1 MSGADKGFSGLQRL
15 KKISVRVYALIAAVI
30 IMVIAMIA
38 DHKITTSYNQS
49 VVEDVQ
55 INLREIEALVK
66 NEYDSY
72 RDDIYFLHDTPPISG
87 LTRAAKNNGI
97 DPLDGTTIAKWR
109 SRLTQ
114 IFRSFTENNSQYFQL
129 RLLDAQGNETV
140 RVERRLG
147 KIFAVETSD
156 LQAKGDRYYFTS
168 TKTLSK
174 QQLFVSHIDLNHEY
188 GHIAFPHQPTLRI
201 ALPVFSENQFF
212 GQLIANIDVS
222 ELLSELDVLVGEHL
236 TIILTDK
243 EQYFVKHPDKSLQ
256 FSRDLAPEKTF
267 NSEYEVIASEIA
279 ELNRYVQKGA
289 GQSALGLSRDIFV
302 SAGKTGFLHAYVL
315 VNEDYYQNQLAER
328 RLESMAGLGAVL
340 LVSLLA
346 LRYLGANNHRLSKLL
361 IAAEEAKAAVDV
373 AEDAVITVNHEWQIT
388 SFNKAFVH
396 MFLLQKQE
404 ISGQKITELLAQ
416 IGGEEVAEVL
426 LSRLGTGVNGVE
438 WQQQIQGGRNM
449 WFHCKVNIV
458 DNPQAKAAYAIVIRD
473 ITAEKESLLMVAENN
488 QKLEKQVADRTEE
501 LRKSR
506 DEAVELSQLK
516 SNFISTISHEM
527 RTPLN
532 GIVGATTLLRSESLN
547 AKQAKLLDMA
557 QSSVDTLQR
566 LINDVLDLSKIE
578 AGKLELN
585 FRNFN
590 PEALIEGI
598 TSTMSVVANQKG
610 IGFYIDTSELNFSLI
625 HSDPHRLTQVINNVL
640 NNAIKFTSE
649 GYVLLTC
656 RGEGEDNE
664 ARLVIEVTDTGK
676 GIASDQIDKLF
687 TAFNQADKTI
697 AASYGGTG
705 LGLSI
710 CREILTLLNG
720 SITVTSEEGAG
731 TTFTITVPLKLWQ
744 VREEDK
750 SRLAGACAGMMVS
763 SEPLDKVLQQL
774 LVCNGASPVVYH
786 RPMSLAEVQSC
797 GYLFV
802 EQGSV
807 YYSVFAEHWRQWV
820 ANAERLPSLFVISQS
835 AADQSTLQEQA
846 TVLTEPLY
854 RSVFLSNVVDSRA
867 KQTSLSVQTSD
878 SRRSSDVRSDHS
890 RPAVD
895 ISAQH
900 FLIVDDNEINRQVA
914 EFILE
919 PYGPTVFSAVNGA
932 DAIEQLRN
940 NPDINLV
947 LMDCNMPVL
956 NGYDATRAIRGGQA
970 GEGHRDIPIIAMTAN
985 ALKGESQ
992 KCYEA
997 GMNNYLTKPIDAGE
1011 FIEKVTD
1018 SLSSAKVSKMP
1029 KQTHGE
1035 PAQAIWQCEE
1045 ALERL
1050 DNNKA
1055 LLKKL
1060 LSLFTNESHEKQETL
1075 AQAIAA
1081 EDREKV
1087 RFIAHAFKGNAGD
1100 VGANTLKEMLNE
1112 LEYQAKTATKD
1123 DMLAIYERI
1132 VLQLPAL
1139 ISQFEQFIKES

>member
-1 MSGADKGFSGLQRL
+1 L

-72 RDDIYFLHDTPPISG
+72 RDDIYFLYDTPPISG

-97 DPLDGTTIAKWR
+97 DPLDGTTIAQWR

-188 GHIAFPHQPTLRI
+188 GQIAFPHQPTLRTG
-201 ALPVFSENQFF
+201 LPVFSENQFF

-222 ELLSELDVLVGEHL
+222 ELLSELDVLVGEYL
-236 TIILTDK
+236 TIILTD
-243 EQYFVKHPDKSLQ
+243 ENQYFVKHPDKSLQ

-315 VNEDYYQNQLAER
+315 VNEEHYQNQLAER

-346 LRYLGANNHRLSKLL
+346 FRYLGANNHRLSKLL

-373 AEDAVITVNHEWQIT
+373 AEDAVITVNHEWHIT
-388 SFNKAFVH
+388 SYNQAFVH

-404 ISGQKITELLAQ
+404 IRGQKITELLVQ

-438 WQQQIQGGRNM
+438 WQQQIQGGRSM
-449 WFHCKVNIV
+449 WFHCKVNII
-458 DNPQAKAAYAIVIRD
+458 DNPQAEAAYAIVIRD

-610 IGFYIDTSELNFSLI
+610 IGFYIDTSQLNFSLI

-676 GIASDQIDKLF
+676 GVESDQIDKLF

-731 TTFTITVPLKLWQ
+731 ATFTITVPLKLWQ

-797 GYLFV
+797 DYLFV
-802 EQGSV
+802 EQGSA

-820 ANAERLPSLFVISQS
+820 ENAERLPSLFVISQS
-835 AADQSTLQEQA
+835 AADESTRLEQA

-854 RSVFLSNVVDSRA
+854 RSVFLSNVVDSRV
-867 KQTSLSVQTSD
+867 KRHSSSSLPTD
-878 SRRSSDVRSDHS
+878 GRRSSDVPEGVSEGGVVLS
-890 RPAVD
+890 RKR
-895 ISAQH
+895 I
-900 FLIVDDNEINRQVA
+900 LIVDDNEINRQVA

-919 PYGPTVFSAVNGA
+919 PYGATVIHAVNGEE
-932 DAIEQLRN
+932 AIRCLLDDQRI
-940 NPDINLV
+940 DLV
-947 LMDCNMPVL
+947 LMDCNMPVM
-956 NGYDATRAIRGGQA
+956 NGYDATRAIRQGQA
-970 GEGHRDIPIIAMTAN
+970 GKKYAATPIIAMTAN
-985 ALKGESQ
+985 ALKGESD
-992 KCYEA
+992 KCYDA
-997 GMNNYLTKPIDAGE
+997 GMNEYLTKPIDATE
-1011 FIEKVTD
+1011 FIQKVQ
-1018 SLSSAKVSKMP
+1018 SCL
-1029 KQTHGE
+1029 E
-1035 PAQAIWQCEE
+1035 PDKIENVQDAANDCPVQSGWQQEQA
-1045 ALERL
+1045 LTRL

-1055 LLKKL
+1055 LMKKL
-1060 LSLFTNESHEKQETL
+1060 LTLYINESQPKLAAIEK
-1075 AQAIAA
+1075 AIVA
-1081 EDREKV
+1081 EDRETL
-1087 RFIAHAFKGNAGD
+1087 RFTAHALKGNSAD
-1100 VGANTLKEMLNE
+1100 VGATSLSDLLAK
-1112 LEYQAKTATKD
+1112 LEEQAQTATQNE
-1123 DMLAIYERI
+1123 MA
-1132 VLQLPAL
+1132 QLFATIAQQMPL
-1139 ISQFEQFIKES
+1139 LLTEFEHFIKEN